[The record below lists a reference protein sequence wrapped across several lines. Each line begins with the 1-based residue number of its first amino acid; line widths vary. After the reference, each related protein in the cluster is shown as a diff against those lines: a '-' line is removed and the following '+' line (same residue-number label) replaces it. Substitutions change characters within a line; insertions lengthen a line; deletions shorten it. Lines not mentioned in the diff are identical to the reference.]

1 MSMQQSKKL
10 TMQNLAKQLN
20 VSETELLIAIKQMAL
35 NPSEVD
41 ESWMDAIKAHLTG
54 NKPTALN
61 GKPPETEP
69 AAPNEI
75 DSLSLVAEAEE
86 LDMAADNVAQNVA
99 NGSSIKQGFI
109 ESETAKTAVQAEL
122 LAHLNSATF
131 ADTYR
136 RTLAENM
143 ATFQEISDKNHD
155 EFMASIV
162 DKFNQLGKGTD
173 PNNLPR
179 EMAQKAQQQQ
189 QKTQAYTDKIRQN
202 FNPRTWMN

>member
-1 MSMQQSKKL
+1 MLIKTAIDLGLDPDNL
-10 TMQNLAKQLN
+10 T
-20 VSETELLIAIKQMAL
+20 ETEGVAIAQ
-35 NPSEVD
+35 
-41 ESWMDAIKAHLTG
+41 HLTG

-61 GKPPETEP
+61 GKLPEPEP
-69 AAPNEI
+69 AQPDEL
-75 DSLSLVAEAEE
+75 DSLSLVAESEE
-86 LDMAADNVAQNVA
+86 LDLAADNVAQNVA

-109 ESETAKTAVQAEL
+109 ESETAKTAAQAEL

-155 EFMASIV
+155 DFMASIV
-162 DKFNQLGKGTD
+162 DKFNQLGKGID

-179 EMAQKAQQQQ
+179 EMAQKAQQQTR
-189 QKTQAYTDKIRQN
+189 KTQGYVDKIRQN

>member
-1 MSMQQSKKL
+1 
-10 TMQNLAKQLN
+10 MQNLAKQLN
-20 VSETELLIAIKQMAL
+20 ISETELLIAIKQMGL

-54 NKPTALN
+54 IKPTALN
-61 GKPPETEP
+61 GKPTEP
-69 AAPNEI
+69 EPAQQDEL
-75 DSLSLVAEAEE
+75 DSLSLVAESDD
-86 LDMAADNVAQNVA
+86 LDLAADNVAQNVA

-109 ESETAKTAVQAEL
+109 ESETAKTAAQAEM
-122 LAHLNSATF
+122 LAHLNTAIF

-136 RTLAENM
+136 RTTAENM
-143 ATFQEISDKNHD
+143 EQFMEISDKNHD

-162 DKFNQLGKGTD
+162 AKFSELGKGN
-173 PNNLPR
+173 PNDLPR

>member
-1 MSMQQSKKL
+1 KVNEKMLIKTALDLGLDPDNL
-10 TMQNLAKQLN
+10 T
-20 VSETELLIAIKQMAL
+20 ETEGVAIAQ
-35 NPSEVD
+35 
-41 ESWMDAIKAHLTG
+41 HLSG

-61 GKPPETEP
+61 GKPTEP
-69 AAPNEI
+69 EPAQQDEL
-75 DSLSLVAEAEE
+75 DSLSLVAESDD
-86 LDMAADNVAQNVA
+86 LDLAADNVAQNVA

-109 ESETAKTAVQAEL
+109 ESETAKTAAQAEM
-122 LAHLNSATF
+122 LAHLNTAIF

-136 RTLAENM
+136 RTTAENM
-143 ATFQEISDKNHD
+143 EQFIEISDKNHD

-162 DKFNQLGKGTD
+162 AKFSELGKGTD

>member
-20 VSETELLIAIKQMAL
+20 ISETELLIAIKQMGL

-54 NKPTALN
+54 IKPTALN
-61 GKPPETEP
+61 GKPTEP
-69 AAPNEI
+69 EPAQQDEL
-75 DSLSLVAEAEE
+75 DSLSLVAESDD
-86 LDMAADNVAQNVA
+86 LDLAADNVAQNVA

-109 ESETAKTAVQAEL
+109 ESETAKTAAQAEM
-122 LAHLNSATF
+122 LAHLNTAIF

-136 RTLAENM
+136 RTTAENM
-143 ATFQEISDKNHD
+143 EQFMEISDKNHD

-162 DKFNQLGKGTD
+162 AKFSELGKGN
-173 PNNLPR
+173 PNDLPR